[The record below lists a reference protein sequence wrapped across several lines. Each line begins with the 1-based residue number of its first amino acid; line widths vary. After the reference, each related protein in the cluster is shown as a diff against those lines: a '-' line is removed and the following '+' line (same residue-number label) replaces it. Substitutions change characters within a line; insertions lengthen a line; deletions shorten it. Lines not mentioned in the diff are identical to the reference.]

1 MANFRIIDRSTIEV
15 PPECVTDPDLANC
28 LLWAFPYIVE
38 DLTNGSYWYGGH
50 TYEEC
55 EDYIEKYTNG
65 N

>member
-38 DLTNGSYWYGGH
+38 DLTNGSY
-50 TYEEC
+50 C
-55 EDYIEKYTNG
+55 MEDILTRSVKII
-65 N
+65 